1 LRESLREHWH
11 ESSQE
16 PPRKHAL
23 ARRCAIITACTS
35 PLPSVVQHDRIA
47 ELVACIIDARKK
59 DTQVD
64 TSALEREIDQ
74 QGYALYGLTPEE
86 IAVVE
91 GTPK

>member
-1 LRESLREHWH
+1 MN
-11 ESSQE
+11 
-16 PPRKHAL
+16 PRKIPRTSMPHAL
-23 ARRCAIITACTS
+23 AFRCAIITTCTS

-47 ELVACIIDARKK
+47 ELVAYIIDAQKK
-59 DTQVD
+59 EAQMD

-74 QGYALYGLTPEE
+74 QVYALYGLTPEE